1 MVNKIILATFVK
13 RTHMIVLRDK
23 AIKTLTKCE
32 PFINVISDET
42 AIAFEKHNEDY
53 PKSSDQ
59 IKDGLTK
66 QNGQYYFFEHDIIN
80 TPRRW
85 NYDSCFAYK
94 IYPITNDIAERIIR
108 KEPVCK
114 WEILFN
120 AFINYQKVY
129 TMIKDYEL
137 KMNYICSYMLG
148 DKLVIPYG
156 ISPSDMGDEETTIEA
171 YLAKNFK
178 RYGNGEPLQINK
190 QVLRELRFNELNI
203 A

>member
-1 MVNKIILATFVK
+1 
-13 RTHMIVLRDK
+13 MIVLRDK

-80 TPRRW
+80 TPRSFSSRY
-85 NYDSCFAYK
+85 YDSCFAYK
-94 IYPITNDIAERIIR
+94 VYPITNDIAERIIR

-120 AFINYQKVY
+120 AFINYQKIY

-137 KMNYICSYMLG
+137 KMNYISSYMLG

-171 YLAKNFK
+171 YLNKHFK

>member
-1 MVNKIILATFVK
+1 
-13 RTHMIVLRDK
+13 MIVLRDK

-203 A
+203 V